1 MPDLY
6 RKKWPPGYAGRGSE
20 KWLRGARKT
29 GARYGIFDIINFKRG
44 SEPTSYMEK
53 SGLPDVTDSLNL
65 VQIRDFSSKMYK
77 FHSHIPNNGIIF
89 CRHDDNCAA
98 LVKCN

>member
-6 RKKWPPGYAGRGSE
+6 RKKWPPGYARRGSE

-53 SGLPDVTDSLNL
+53 SALPDVTDSSGA
-65 VQIRDFSSKMYK
+65 VSGVWSS
-77 FHSHIPNNGIIF
+77 N
-89 CRHDDNCAA
+89 
-98 LVKCN
+98 